1 MARSP
6 HAVAACLAALAA
18 LLGCSGD
25 QEAPQAGGGLASP
38 GSGLAAPAQVD
49 CTMRLAFT
57 ATDANVPGGR
67 APVWGEAADASR
79 GPVLFAAP
87 LNVNTDGTSRSYS
100 VDDPG
105 GESFALNRICN
116 AMAGFCQGMSRAARQ
131 TRFARLREA
140 RDRNWPADLL
150 SETRLSP
157 DVIPRRADGRVCP
170 EVEVAGRRFLV
181 SSTALF
187 DPRVSDGCS
196 MARYVDALSV
206 PALVLQR
213 GPNGFTNRGVRVG
226 DAVVAWRTGL
236 DAPVYAV
243 VGDTGPPDR
252 LGEGSIALNGQ
263 LLRRTGEPVN
273 YDQVVRD
280 YVVPRAHVLVFPGS
294 RDASQPRVTA
304 GRVAEAA
311 RDRFTAWGGGSETAA
326 FARLRTCA
334 AALDGHPGQ

>member
-1 MARSP
+1 M
-6 HAVAACLAALAA
+6 
-18 LLGCSGD
+18 
-25 QEAPQAGGGLASP
+25 Q
-38 GSGLAAPAQVD
+38 
-49 CTMRLAFT
+49 LAFT

-67 APVWGEAADASR
+67 APVWGETPDVSR

-116 AMAGFCQGMSRAARQ
+116 AMAGFCKGMSRTARQ
-131 TRFARLREA
+131 TRFDRLLEA
-140 RDRNWPADLL
+140 RERNWPADLL
-150 SETRLSP
+150 AETRLSP
-157 DVIPRRADGRVCP
+157 NVIPRRADGRVCP
-170 EVEVAGRRFLV
+170 EIEVGERRYLV
-181 SSTALF
+181 SSTALH
-187 DPRVSDGCS
+187 DTQVPDQCS
-196 MARYVDALSV
+196 IARYVDALSV
-206 PALVLQR
+206 PALVLQS
-213 GPNGFTNRGVRVG
+213 GPNGFTSRGVRVG
-226 DAVVAWRTGL
+226 DAVVAWRRGL

-243 VGDTGPPDR
+243 VGDTGPADR

-294 RDASQPRVTA
+294 RDASRPRITV

-311 RDRFTAWGGGSETAA
+311 RDSFTMWGGGSETAA

-334 AALDGHPGQ
+334 AALDGSPVQ